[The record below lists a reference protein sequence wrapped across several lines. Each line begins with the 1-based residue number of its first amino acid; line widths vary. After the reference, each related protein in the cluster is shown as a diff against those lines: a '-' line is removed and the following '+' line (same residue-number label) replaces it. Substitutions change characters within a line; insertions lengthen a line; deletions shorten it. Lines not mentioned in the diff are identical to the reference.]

1 MKGEELKAI
10 RGHDTGL
17 GKRLVLVAYMLMMTT
32 VGSSLFTLHTTPLLA
47 QDMQEG
53 KASYYARRFSGHKT
67 ASGERLH
74 HDSLTCAHRTH
85 PFGTLLKVTNPA
97 NGKSVIVRVTDRGP
111 FVRGRIIDLSWR
123 AAKELDIIAK
133 GVAMVIVQKFNS
145 IIVPY
150 LPSDEIDLPEL
161 ELETNEGAKGSQP
174 VWQNKKEGDTNAD
187 DAR

>member
-1 MKGEELKAI
+1 MTNKPKI
-10 RGHDTGL
+10 
-17 GKRLVLVAYMLMMTT
+17 VLTT
-32 VGSSLFTLHTTPLLA
+32 LLFAFGMSSLLA
-47 QDMQEG
+47 QTERG
-53 KASYYARRFSGHKT
+53 TASYYAKSWTGRKT
-67 ASGERLH
+67 ANGERLH

-150 LPSDEIDLPEL
+150 LPTDEIDLPEL
-161 ELETNEGAKGSQP
+161 ELETNEGAKGTLP
-174 VWQNKKEGDTNAD
+174 AWQSKQEGDD
-187 DAR
+187 